1 MRVQPHLPSR
11 PLVAMVTSRSGLALS
26 ACSAANRPAPPEPRI
41 KTSVLRR
48 SRVMQASEHA
58 REQKER
64 DDRRQCRGNGRK
76 LFLPVAPR
84 KVFYHQQTQ
93 SSQHMHHEQKH
104 ERAFA
109 KLHQRLIAPTQ
120 KILERRFATDG
131 KAERQEMRGQENGER
146 QAGKPMHQGSHPKD
160 ALAVS
165 QISDRHG
172 STTAATARAP
182 RISSS

>member
-1 MRVQPHLPSR
+1 
-11 PLVAMVTSRSGLALS
+11 
-26 ACSAANRPAPPEPRI
+26 
-41 KTSVLRR
+41 
-48 SRVMQASEHA
+48 

-64 DDRRQCRGNGRK
+64 DHRRQRRGNGGK
-76 LFLPVAPR
+76 LFLPVTPR
-84 KVFYHQQTQ
+84 KIFDHQQAQ
-93 SSQHMHHEQKH
+93 PSQHMHHEQKH

-182 RISSS
+182 RISSSTANVLAKMAAGRSSSGNHSVSTLRMPMPA